1 MQRLSTVCFRYA
13 TLEKEE
19 TCRGFS
25 MAKPWDEAMKKVVTA
40 SPQAFIDWLYPGG
53 RFIELVNTELPKR
66 TEEPLHSDNC
76 LAMELDGQ
84 PCVAL
89 LEFQSTQDPEMP
101 ERLLE
106 YALRITRHDPQ
117 RRPVYSCVIYVR
129 PVGDVQQPP
138 LVWEYPNGREILRYH
153 YGSIELATLDPALFL
168 EANQAGL
175 LPLLPLTRGGASRKM
190 AETMFSRIQAAGK
203 TELIPIGS
211 LLASLA
217 FGRENSVE
225 QDWLTRKVSEMYDI
239 LQETPVYQ
247 FLTKEAR
254 EEGRQEGRE
263 EGRQEGLETLRQVIV
278 DIVRK
283 RFPKIVRLAR
293 KQVAVVDDPVQL
305 RQLAVDISVA
315 QNAAE
320 VTQLLLAIDEE
331 EGE

>member
-1 MQRLSTVCFRYA
+1 
-13 TLEKEE
+13 
-19 TCRGFS
+19 
-25 MAKPWDEAMKKVVTA
+25 
-40 SPQAFIDWLYPGG
+40 
-53 RFIELVNTELPKR
+53 
-66 TEEPLHSDNC
+66 
-76 LAMELDGQ
+76 
-84 PCVAL
+84 
-89 LEFQSTQDPEMP
+89 MP

-254 EEGRQEGRE
+254 EEGLQEGRE
-263 EGRQEGLETLRQVIV
+263 EGGREALRQVVV

-283 RFPKIVRLAR
+283 RFPKIVRLAK
-293 KQVAVVDDPVQL
+293 KQVAVVDDPAQL

-315 QNAAE
+315 QSVEE
-320 VTQLLLAIDEE
+320 VTQHLLAIDEE